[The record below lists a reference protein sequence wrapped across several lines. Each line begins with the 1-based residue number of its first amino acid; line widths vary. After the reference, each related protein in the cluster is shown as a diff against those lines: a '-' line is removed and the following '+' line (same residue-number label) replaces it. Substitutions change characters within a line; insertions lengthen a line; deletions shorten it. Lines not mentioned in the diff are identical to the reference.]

1 MIYRVPVSVVP
12 VVSNVGHIKYRH
24 GWTTEYC
31 HRRNVFIFIVSGE
44 FTFVF
49 RERRTTVRAG
59 CYQVIPAGTP
69 YRVSAGDDCDYY
81 YAHFSASVPLKS
93 VSKEEA
99 KSALESL
106 KSGRELPELAEND
119 ESTCIFLPET
129 GSFGENTES
138 MKYRFSRVEMYF
150 SGKTATDTLRLRSS
164 FLALLLAAAAFTED
178 EFVEKEHMPAA
189 LSKITGYIDDSFT
202 TRVTL
207 ASLSS
212 EFGFSKQYIM
222 RLFHDNLG
230 TTVTKYINDVK
241 LEKSLDL
248 LRCTG
253 LSVGEIAYSL
263 GYSNTYYF
271 CRIFKTKYS
280 MTPTE
285 YQKKIRSIE

>member
-1 MIYRVPVSVVP
+1 MRAFRAPCIPESPEDITDMIYRVPVSVVP

-138 MKYRFSRVEMYF
+138 MKYRFSRVEM
-150 SGKTATDTLRLRSS
+150 S
-164 FLALLLAAAAFTED
+164 
-178 EFVEKEHMPAA
+178 M
-189 LSKITGYIDDSFT
+189 
-202 TRVTL
+202 
-207 ASLSS
+207 
-212 EFGFSKQYIM
+212 KQYGVSPDI
-222 RLFHDNLG
+222 RYSYN
-230 TTVTKYINDVK
+230 
-241 LEKSLDL
+241 
-248 LRCTG
+248 
-253 LSVGEIAYSL
+253 EIW
-263 GYSNTYYF
+263 
-271 CRIFKTKYS
+271 R
-280 MTPTE
+280 
-285 YQKKIRSIE
+285 